1 MGWYRDHVVPHVV
14 NVACGMKEV
23 ERQRQKV
30 VPLAEGSVLEVGMGP
45 GLNLPFYD
53 RSKVDKIFGLEPSAG
68 MRRKANA
75 RLEATDLDVEWVDLP
90 GEEIPLDDDS
100 VDTVL
105 LTYTLCSISG
115 WQTAL
120 EQMRRVL
127 KPDGR
132 LLFCE
137 HGEAPDESVRRWQ
150 RRIDPV
156 WTKLAGGCHLDRRIP
171 EMISGAGF
179 AIDAIDAAYIP
190 GPKVV
195 SYEYWGA
202 ARRT

>member
-30 VPLAEGSVLEVGMGP
+30 VPLAEGSVLEVGMGT

-68 MRRKANA
+68 MRRKANT

-171 EMISGAGF
+171 EMIRGAGF
-179 AIDAIDAAYIP
+179 AIDGMDAAYIP